1 MRIGNIEI
9 TGRAALAP
17 MAGVT
22 DAAYRRLCAQ
32 FGAAYTVT
40 EMVSAKAIQYSYE
53 KTSQL
58 ADTSGD
64 ERPVFL
70 QLFGSDPFDFGLAAR
85 KAAAFGPDGIDINM
99 GCPVPK
105 VAGNGCGSALMKD
118 PQRCGEIVAAVKAAV
133 PVPVTAK
140 MRLGWDQEHKNVVEV
155 ARICEQAG
163 ADAVCVHG
171 RTRDQMY
178 AGKADWQAIRQVK
191 EALSIPVIANG
202 DVTDALSAARLLEE
216 TGCDLVMVG
225 RGALGNPWIFRQ
237 INAYLS
243 PEFRLIPPPGLAE
256 RTLVIR
262 KHIGLLCQY
271 KGEARGMREARKHV
285 GWYLHGMRGAAEFRR
300 RAGELAALADLDRL
314 LADVYEKN
322 QAQA

>member
-105 VAGNGCGSALMKD
+105 V
-118 PQRCGEIVAAVKAAV
+118 RAA
-133 PVPVTAK
+133 P
-140 MRLGWDQEHKNVVEV
+140 
-155 ARICEQAG
+155 
-163 ADAVCVHG
+163 
-171 RTRDQMY
+171 
-178 AGKADWQAIRQVK
+178 
-191 EALSIPVIANG
+191 
-202 DVTDALSAARLLEE
+202 
-216 TGCDLVMVG
+216 
-225 RGALGNPWIFRQ
+225 
-237 INAYLS
+237 
-243 PEFRLIPPPGLAE
+243 
-256 RTLVIR
+256 
-262 KHIGLLCQY
+262 
-271 KGEARGMREARKHV
+271 
-285 GWYLHGMRGAAEFRR
+285 
-300 RAGELAALADLDRL
+300 
-314 LADVYEKN
+314 
-322 QAQA
+322 

>member
-85 KAAAFGPDGIDINM
+85 KAAAFGPGGIRSTKT
-99 GCPVPK
+99 PWRWPR
-105 VAGNGCGSALMKD
+105 
-118 PQRCGEIVAAVKAAV
+118 P
-133 PVPVTAK
+133 
-140 MRLGWDQEHKNVVEV
+140 
-155 ARICEQAG
+155 ARRPG
-163 ADAVCVHG
+163 
-171 RTRDQMY
+171 
-178 AGKADWQAIRQVK
+178 
-191 EALSIPVIANG
+191 
-202 DVTDALSAARLLEE
+202 
-216 TGCDLVMVG
+216 
-225 RGALGNPWIFRQ
+225 
-237 INAYLS
+237 
-243 PEFRLIPPPGLAE
+243 PPPSLFTAGPGTRCTWAAP
-256 RTLVIR
+256 
-262 KHIGLLCQY
+262 IGTSS
-271 KGEARGMREARKHV
+271 AR
-285 GWYLHGMRGAAEFRR
+285 
-300 RAGELAALADLDRL
+300 
-314 LADVYEKN
+314 
-322 QAQA
+322 